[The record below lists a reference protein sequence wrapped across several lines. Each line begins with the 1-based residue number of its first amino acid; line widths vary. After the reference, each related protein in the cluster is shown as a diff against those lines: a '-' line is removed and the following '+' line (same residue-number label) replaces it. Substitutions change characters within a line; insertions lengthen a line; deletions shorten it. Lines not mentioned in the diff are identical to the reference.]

1 MASYCN
7 QCGTSLA
14 EAAQFCHQCGTRAL
28 PSVSGGSAAGVGSTG
43 GATAGNAAPPPRRF
57 DEPEVEVWISRP
69 SARAWAHYWFISII
83 FAVVMVFVAI
93 SQPGIRVAAIAVA
106 GLPFLFTVCLAG
118 INKISIRY
126 RLTNQ
131 RIFVEKGILSRSLL
145 ETELVRI
152 DDVAVIQNLMGR
164 IFNYGTVRLA
174 AADADSESVV
184 LVDIDNP
191 VSVKEIVRAQVRGQ
205 QARVL
210 RTQNV

>member
-1 MASYCN
+1 
-7 QCGTSLA
+7 
-14 EAAQFCHQCGTRAL
+14 
-28 PSVSGGSAAGVGSTG
+28 
-43 GATAGNAAPPPRRF
+43 
-57 DEPEVEVWISRP
+57 
-69 SARAWAHYWFISII
+69 
-83 FAVVMVFVAI
+83 MVFVAI